1 MEDKNFTINNNRIVI
16 PICVHCTE
24 GRCPYNF
31 TANIVEDKNLYTR
44 IECDCLTS
52 DKDDEE

>member
-16 PICVHCTE
+16 PICMHCTI

-31 TANIVEDKNLYTR
+31 TSNIVEEGNLYTR
-44 IECDCLTS
+44 IECDSFTT
-52 DKDDEE
+52 DTDNDE